1 MPPLPSSSLYRDDD
15 DGNDDDYD
23 GDVDYDGDGNDGDYD
38 GDVDHDGADYG
49 DDDGV
54 GGHRRDY
61 DDHCVVTS
69 ARSLRSELL
78 EP

>member
-1 MPPLPSSSLYRDDD
+1 LPPLPSSSLYRDDG

-23 GDVDYDGDGNDGDYD
+23 GDVDYDGDGNDDDYD
-38 GDVDHDGADYG
+38 GDVDYDGADYG
-49 DDDGV
+49 DDDAED
-54 GGHRRDY
+54 HRRDS